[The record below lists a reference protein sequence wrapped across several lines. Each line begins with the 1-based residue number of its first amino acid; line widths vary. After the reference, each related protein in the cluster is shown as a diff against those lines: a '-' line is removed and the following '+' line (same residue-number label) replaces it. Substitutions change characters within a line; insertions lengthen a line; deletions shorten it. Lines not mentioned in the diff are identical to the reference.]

1 MQQVQTDSRRLL
13 LFRGV
18 FLTLVMLMLCACSA
32 TLGPKADRYARNSA
46 RKSQQAA
53 KVSSGNTTAK
63 IANSKRDVKVAG
75 SDRSTEPAARG
86 FGIYYPWVKNLEMGR
101 MLMPKQGALTSD
113 NGFDLI
119 IHFHGGDAVR
129 KRIADTAR
137 GVFVVGIDLGAGSG
151 AYGRPFS
158 KPETFLHLLSEI
170 EKAVAEYT
178 NNDQAHIRR
187 LGLTGWS
194 AGYGAI
200 RAILRQQASS
210 KIDAVVLLDGL
221 HANYDEDG
229 PAGLRAEQLKPFVRF
244 ARRAA
249 KGHGFMF
256 VSHSRIIPPGY
267 ASTTETTHYLA
278 NKLDAAIHKSLA
290 KDSPDL
296 ARYEQA
302 QIGNFLMQG
311 YQGEGKDDHCAQL
324 DLITGVV
331 AALEKQWQT
340 PLAQGRR
347 YASPKP
353 MPLDEEIEKPS
364 VAQESVPGQR
374 QQQSTELATS
384 RSG

>member
-1 MQQVQTDSRRLL
+1 MSGTSR
-13 LFRGV
+13 LFRG
-18 FLTLVMLMLCACSA
+18 FLLTLVMLLLCACSA
-32 TLGPKADRYARNSA
+32 TLGPKLDGQVQRKPD
-46 RKSQQAA
+46 KSQQVA
-53 KVSSGNTTAK
+53 KVARHKIPSKITESKKTVKIASSGKSSNQE
-63 IANSKRDVKVAG
+63 VH
-75 SDRSTEPAARG
+75 G

-113 NGFDLI
+113 SGFDLI

-158 KPETFLHLLSEI
+158 QPETFLNLLAAI
-170 EKAVAEYT
+170 EKGVAEYT
-178 NNDQAHIRR
+178 HNDQAHIRH

-200 RAILRQQASS
+200 RAILRQKASS
-210 KIDAVVLLDGL
+210 KVDAVVLLDGL

-249 KGHGFMF
+249 KGDGFMF
-256 VSHSRIIPPGY
+256 VSHSKIIPPGY

-278 NKLDAAIHKSLA
+278 HKLDAAIHKSQA

-302 QIGNFLMQG
+302 KIGNFLMQG
-311 YQGEGKDDHCAQL
+311 YQGDGKDDHCAQL

-331 AALEKQWQT
+331 AALEKRWKT

-353 MPLDEEIEKPS
+353 MPLDEENEKPS
-364 VAQESVPGQR
+364 VAQDSAPRPR
-374 QQQSTELATS
+374 QAQPAEAIATAMP

>member
-1 MQQVQTDSRRLL
+1 MYQVQISSRTSL
-13 LFRGV
+13 LFNG
-18 FLTLVMLMLCACSA
+18 FLLALTMLMLSACSA
-32 TLGPKADRYARNSA
+32 TFAPKAERQVQ
-46 RKSQQAA
+46 RKPSKTQQ
-53 KVSSGNTTAK
+53 VAK
-63 IANSKRDVKVAG
+63 INRHKAASKIGKSKRTTKIAS
-75 SDRSTEPAARG
+75 SDKPLARG

-151 AYGRPFS
+151 VYGRPFS
-158 KPETFLHLLSEI
+158 KPETFLNLLTDI

-178 NNDQAHIRR
+178 NNEKAHIRR

-194 AGYGAI
+194 AGYGAV
-200 RAILRQQASS
+200 RAILRQKVSS
-210 KIDAVVLLDGL
+210 KVNAVVLLDGL
-221 HANYDEDG
+221 HANYDKTS
-229 PAGLRAEQLKPFVRF
+229 PAGLHADQLKPFVRF

-249 KGHGFMF
+249 KGNGFMF
-256 VSHSRIIPPGY
+256 VSHSKIVPPGY

-278 NKLDAAIHKSLA
+278 KKLDAAINKSLA

-302 QIGNFLMQG
+302 KIGNFLMQG

-324 DLITGVV
+324 ALITGVV
-331 AALEKQWQT
+331 AALEKQWKT

-347 YASPKP
+347 YARPKP
-353 MPLDEEIEKPS
+353 MPLDEEIGKPS
-364 VAQESVPGQR
+364 VAQDSVPR
-374 QQQSTELATS
+374 LHQQQPAGAVTS